1 MNPPGWVD
9 GLCQVDLSYLDVS
22 PKGVKVKEVAEV
34 VAVGVALVLHLSHH
48 HDVPAQE
55 SHLGTHV
62 HTIDLLPN
70 VQVHR
75 LA

>member
-22 PKGVKVKEVAEV
+22 PKGVEVKEVAEV
-34 VAVGVALVLHLSHH
+34 VAVGVALVLHLPHH